1 MCMIKLASARKT
13 RSDAVRDYL
22 EWITS
27 EETMRKIAVEL
38 HCHRSSHKIDPVV
51 FVTHRVN
58 GIRQSGA
65 VQASYKL
72 RQLFDIAGPHGE
84 LDISMLLEI
93 ERDRY

>member
-1 MCMIKLASARKT
+1 MIKLASARKT

-22 EWITS
+22 EWVTS
-27 EETMRKIAVEL
+27 EETMRKIAAEL
-38 HCHRSSHKIDPVV
+38 HSHRSSLKIDPAV
-51 FVTHRVN
+51 FVSCRVN

-72 RQLFDIAGPHGE
+72 RQLFDIAGPHDE
-84 LDISMLLEI
+84 LDTSMMLEI